1 MFKKSKV
8 LGKHNQYMNI
18 LHMYLHTSFS
28 VYLDTYWHGLR
39 FLRALI
45 LLNLG
50 DVLVYLRVINT
61 SSAIRLTKLATIVT
75 CTVKFHYQQ

>member
-1 MFKKSKV
+1 ME
-8 LGKHNQYMNI
+8 KHPYMNI
-18 LHMYLHTSFS
+18 LHKCTYVCAFFS

-75 CTVKFHYQQ
+75 CTVKFRYLN

>member
-1 MFKKSKV
+1 M
-8 LGKHNQYMNI
+8 L
-18 LHMYLHTSFS
+18 TPFS

-61 SSAIRLTKLATIVT
+61 SSSIRLTKLATIVT
-75 CTVKFHYQQ
+75 CTVSLMISFRPMGVMGPSGPKGLTG

>member
-1 MFKKSKV
+1 M
-8 LGKHNQYMNI
+8 L
-18 LHMYLHTSFS
+18 TPFS

-61 SSAIRLTKLATIVT
+61 SSSIRLTKLATIVT
-75 CTVKFHYQQ
+75 CTVSLMISF